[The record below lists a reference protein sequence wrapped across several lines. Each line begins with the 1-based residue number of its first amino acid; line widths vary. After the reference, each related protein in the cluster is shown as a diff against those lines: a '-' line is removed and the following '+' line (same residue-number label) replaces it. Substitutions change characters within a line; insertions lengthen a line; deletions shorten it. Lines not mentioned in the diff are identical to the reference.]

1 VTTLAAGAAG
11 TTTGTNGQRRRVPPL
26 PAWAARSPQPV
37 IGVNPLRGQP
47 RVRDWLL
54 REPLDPADLIA
65 PLLVQPAN
73 RDPRD
78 YQNQAGAVS
87 IVDQLACEAQHLRS
101 LGVRAV
107 KLFAYVEDKTPDAAA
122 ALDPGNLL
130 VTAIRTVRAA
140 VPDMVIA
147 TEVCGCAWTASG
159 ECVILH
165 ADNTTDAA
173 ATMDLMTGM
182 AIMHAEAGAD
192 IIGPAAVFDG
202 SVREIRRALNVAGH
216 HPVGIT
222 ASVIFNSSLFTPYKS
237 TMHTDPGRG
246 DRRGFQI
253 DQTQRGQALDQA
265 ERWLA
270 EGADSLLVQPAM
282 MAVDVLALLRGTY
295 RVPLTAFSVSGEHKM
310 LQRDTAAYVEYTRYL
325 RVAGADLVMTYGA
338 PTIATA
344 LRSARTSVGEGQA

>member
-1 VTTLAAGAAG
+1 
-11 TTTGTNGQRRRVPPL
+11 
-26 PAWAARSPQPV
+26 
-37 IGVNPLRGQP
+37 
-47 RVRDWLL
+47 
-54 REPLDPADLIA
+54 
-65 PLLVQPAN
+65 
-73 RDPRD
+73 
-78 YQNQAGAVS
+78 
-87 IVDQLACEAQHLRS
+87 
-101 LGVRAV
+101 
-107 KLFAYVEDKTPDAAA
+107 
-122 ALDPGNLL
+122 
-130 VTAIRTVRAA
+130 
-140 VPDMVIA
+140 
-147 TEVCGCAWTASG
+147 
-159 ECVILH
+159 
-165 ADNTTDAA
+165 
-173 ATMDLMTGM
+173 
-182 AIMHAEAGAD
+182 MHAEAGAD